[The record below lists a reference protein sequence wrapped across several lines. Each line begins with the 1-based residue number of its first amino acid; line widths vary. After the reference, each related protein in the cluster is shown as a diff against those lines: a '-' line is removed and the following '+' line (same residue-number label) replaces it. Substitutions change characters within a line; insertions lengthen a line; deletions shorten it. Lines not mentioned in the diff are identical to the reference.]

1 MERGGGDPQ
10 GRGGEEP
17 VSGLVAIVSREPET
31 LARGPRMVAALRHLP
46 EWGTL
51 VVAADG
57 VWLGVCGRDGDH
69 WVADASEAAAHTGLV
84 PAPVIAAFTGD
95 LVNAKAVISTLGLPA
110 TSNPAAIVLAAYERW
125 GEQLFTQLEGI
136 FSLVLHDAR
145 AGVVLAGTDS
155 CVVAPLNAVRLGAD
169 VLFASEAKAY
179 FADPRF
185 VADLDRTAW
194 ADMVATGFVT
204 HERTLFSG
212 VSKLTHGC
220 HWKIVA
226 GALSRA
232 RHFDVRTLL
241 PGTLGGRDYVE
252 RMATAARAL
261 AAEVFDGENVLL
273 PLTGGLDSRLLAA
286 AMPAKADAT
295 AMTFGGPS
303 DHDCILAAQIA
314 ERRGLAYSVLPF
326 DPAYVARHAE
336 ETVWLT
342 EGRLNPVRNV
352 TGSLMRGL
360 PAAGHFASGVGASAG
375 RRYDRTR
382 MLVPLWAWTHAGEAD
397 FERLFTTY
405 VEMYGLPHDRLGA
418 LLVDGDDLGAVAKR
432 RIGEML
438 ARTRGLNVVDRL
450 DVYQLTEGERFDQ
463 IGLEFAGV
471 WVGPRAPLATQLWLE
486 ALLAG
491 ASDERIDDRARLRL
505 VRRLDPRVAAVPWG
519 LTRLSLPAS
528 ELVLSAL
535 RPVGAVAHRRL
546 PAAEVSGSPSGGPD
560 SRHAAL
566 MHAAAYAVKHRLYAH
581 GEQRNGWLRGP
592 SRAYVE
598 EILLSD
604 RLADHGVVNAAAAR
618 GLWREHLGGADHADS
633 LGVIL
638 GIELWMRLFLD
649 RDRPPTVA
657 GARGEGP

>member
-1 MERGGGDPQ
+1 M
-10 GRGGEEP
+10 
-17 VSGLVAIVSREPET
+17 SGLVAISSRGPET

-46 EWGTL
+46 EWGAL
-51 VVAADG
+51 SVAADG

-110 TSNPAAIVLAAYERW
+110 TSDPAAIVLAAYQRW
-125 GEQLFTQLEGI
+125 GEQLFTRLEGI
-136 FSLVLHDAR
+136 FSLALHDAR

-194 ADMVATGFVT
+194 ADMVATGFLM

-212 VSKLTHGC
+212 ISKLRHGC
-220 HWKIVA
+220 HWKVTG
-226 GALSRA
+226 GALSCA

-252 RMATAARAL
+252 RMATAARSL
-261 AAEVFDGENVLL
+261 AAEVFDGESVLL
-273 PLTGGLDSRLLAA
+273 PLTGGLDSRMLAA
-286 AMPAKADAT
+286 AMPATADAS
-295 AMTFGGPS
+295 AMTFGAPS
-303 DHDCILAAQIA
+303 DNDCILAAQIA
-314 ERRGLAYSVLPF
+314 ERRGLAYSVFPF

-352 TGSLMRGL
+352 TGNLMSGL
-360 PAAGHFASGVGASAG
+360 PAARRFASGVGASAG

-382 MLVPLWAWTHAGEAD
+382 MLVPLWGWTHAGEAE

-405 VEMYGLPHDRLGA
+405 VEMYGLPHDRLGE
-418 LLVDGDDLGAVAKR
+418 LLVDGDELGAVAKR

-438 ARTRGLNVVDRL
+438 ASTRGLNVVDRL
-450 DVYQLTEGERFDQ
+450 DVYQLTEAERFDQ
-463 IGLEFAGV
+463 VGLEFAGV
-471 WVGPRAPLATQLWLE
+471 WVGPRAPMATRCWLE
-486 ALLAG
+486 AMLAG
-491 ASDERIDDRARLRL
+491 ASEERSDDRARLRL
-505 VRRLDPRVAAVPWG
+505 VRRLDPRIAAVPWG
-519 LTRLSLPAS
+519 LTRLSLPVS
-528 ELVLSAL
+528 ELILSAL
-535 RPVGAVAHRRL
+535 RPVGAVTRRRL
-546 PAAEVSGSPSGGPD
+546 PVADSDGSSVGGPEG
-560 SRHAAL
+560 RRAAVL
-566 MHAAAYAVKHRLYAH
+566 HAAAEAVKHRLYAH
-581 GEQRNGWLRGP
+581 GEQRNHWLRGP

-604 RLADHGVVNAAAAR
+604 RLADHGVVSAAAVR
-618 GLWREHLGGADHADS
+618 RLWREHLSGADHGES
-633 LGVIL
+633 LGLLL
-638 GIELWMRLFLD
+638 GIELWMRLFVD
-649 RDRPPTVA
+649 RDRPPASV
-657 GARGEGP
+657 GPHGEEP